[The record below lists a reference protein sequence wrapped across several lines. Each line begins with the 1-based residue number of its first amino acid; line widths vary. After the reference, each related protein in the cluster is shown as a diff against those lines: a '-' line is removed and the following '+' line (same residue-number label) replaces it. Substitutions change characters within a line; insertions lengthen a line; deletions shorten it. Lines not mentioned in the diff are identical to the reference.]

1 MRYAHWAYIVAL
13 WYRVISKPR
22 GTRICP
28 GLFCTSA
35 SGCQFP
41 APHPNWTG
49 YFKAL
54 TIHSTNVVKA
64 RLDHA
69 QRGLVLFKN
78 AAIPCDASSVSHV
91 SANRMIV
98 SSITSRS
105 MRGPNER
112 AKDFDAATAPGATD
126 KYGSISACTRSA
138 KSAMSTTSLT
148 KDKSTASL
156 AVNTRDDINTWRTF
170 RSPIFANT

>member
-22 GTRICP
+22 GTRICLR
-28 GLFCTSA
+28 LFCTSA
-35 SGCQFP
+35 GGCQFP

-49 YFKAL
+49 YFTAL
-54 TIHSTNVVKA
+54 TIHSTDLAKA
-64 RLDHA
+64 RLHYA

-78 AAIPCDASSVSHV
+78 ASIPCDASSDSHV

-98 SSITSRS
+98 SSITAGSI
-105 MRGPNER
+105 RGPNER
-112 AKDFDAATAPGATD
+112 ANDFDAATAPGATD

-138 KSAMSTTSLT
+138 TSAMSTTSLT

-156 AVNTRDDINTWRTF
+156 AVNTRDDMKTCRAF